1 MFWSV
6 FNICGYLFEDDDF
19 VFCVKMVVRGIYDDE
34 MLFFL
39 IINVLYDDE
48 FIFNNYLIVCD
59 CDFFYYK

>member
-48 FIFNNYLIVCD
+48 FIFNNYLCD